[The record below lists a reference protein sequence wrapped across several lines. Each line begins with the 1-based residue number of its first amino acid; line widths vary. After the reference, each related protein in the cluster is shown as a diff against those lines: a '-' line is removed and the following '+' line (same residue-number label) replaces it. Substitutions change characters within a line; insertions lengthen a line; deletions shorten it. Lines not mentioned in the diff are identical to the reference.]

1 MTAVGD
7 YTLADLFTLPDLPCR
22 ADLIDGHLYF
32 PRPQNRFHSITG
44 DLLLNGL
51 RRTLPPVFRVRR
63 NMTVVLDRRNGLEPD
78 VSLIHAEAIT
88 GWDDMGYRAE
98 DVLLAAEVVAPDTE
112 ARDRGTKP
120 HKYAAAGIPHFW
132 LVEMDSRTQ
141 RPVVAVHRRDEDTG
155 AYTLTGIH
163 HDRLRISV
171 PYDID
176 IDLTAIDNR

>member
-22 ADLIDGHLYF
+22 ADLIDGHLYL

-63 NMTVVLDRRNGLEPD
+63 NMTVVLDRRNGLEPCA
-78 VSLIHAEAIT
+78 HT
-88 GWDDMGYRAE
+88 
-98 DVLLAAEVVAPDTE
+98 P
-112 ARDRGTKP
+112 
-120 HKYAAAGIPHFW
+120 
-132 LVEMDSRTQ
+132 
-141 RPVVAVHRRDEDTG
+141 
-155 AYTLTGIH
+155 TGIH

>member
-22 ADLIDGHLYF
+22 ADLI
-32 PRPQNRFHSITG
+32 
-44 DLLLNGL
+44 
-51 RRTLPPVFRVRR
+51 
-63 NMTVVLDRRNGLEPD
+63 
-78 VSLIHAEAIT
+78 
-88 GWDDMGYRAE
+88 
-98 DVLLAAEVVAPDTE
+98 
-112 ARDRGTKP
+112 
-120 HKYAAAGIPHFW
+120 
-132 LVEMDSRTQ
+132 EMDSGTH